1 MNCLPRKRAI
11 IHVAVTRIINKLEA
25 ILSSANVSPSTTSG
39 EWGNDSKNTS
49 ILLLKENALK
59 EMDNEIDKKRKK
71 RSAVVDE
78 ILVEELEIVELEIAK
93 YKGDPKELT
102 FWGRFCKS
110 THVNN

>member
-1 MNCLPRKRAI
+1 
-11 IHVAVTRIINKLEA
+11 
-25 ILSSANVSPSTTSG
+25 
-39 EWGNDSKNTS
+39 
-49 ILLLKENALK
+49 
-59 EMDNEIDKKRKK
+59 MDNEIDKKRKK